1 MGTNK
6 REKNTMQKMNTLR
19 INGVDQ
25 RYCILGNNPNNPVI
39 MYLHGGPGDT
49 CLPLIEKFN
58 SALSRHFNLVVWD
71 QRGAGFSYY
80 PFDEGNHPTVDTFI
94 DDLQILTQHILDA
107 YRQEKVYLIGHSWGS
122 ILGIRFIQEHPEL
135 VHRYIGCGQVVN
147 FNEVTKE
154 QLEFVRARTSDKRTL
169 DFLDN
174 YPKASEGPDWVDA
187 LLKLTK
193 LVVKYGG
200 SLYGQ
205 SNMDNLVW
213 PFIMSRRY
221 NIRQLMN
228 RVKGS
233 TQSIAFLW
241 PEVAATDYSAIHH
254 FDVPVSFFEGRHDS
268 HVSSRL
274 AHRWYEQINSPK
286 SWHWFERS
294 GHFPQWE
301 EPELFMD
308 YLLETLNEEN

>member
-1 MGTNK
+1 
-6 REKNTMQKMNTLR
+6 MQEMTTLH
-19 INGVDQ
+19 INGNDQ
-25 RYCILGNNPNNPVI
+25 RYCVLGDSPNNPVL

-49 CLPLIEKFN
+49 CLPLIEKYN
-58 SALSRHFNLVVWD
+58 SALSRYFNLVVWD
-71 QRGAGFSYY
+71 QPGAGFSYY
-80 PFDEGNHPTVDTFI
+80 PFTESNHPTVDTCI
-94 DDLQILTQHILDA
+94 DDLQVLTQHVLDT

-135 VHRYIGCGQVVN
+135 VRRYIGCGQVVN

-154 QLEFVRARTSDKRTL
+154 QLKFVRAHRPGRRTL
-169 DFLDN
+169 AFLDN
-174 YPKASEGPDWVDA
+174 YAKASEGPDWVEA
-187 LLKLTK
+187 LLKLTR

-200 SLYGQ
+200 SLHGR
-205 SNMDNLVW
+205 SNMNSLVW
-213 PFIMSRRY
+213 PFIVSRRY

-233 TQSIAFLW
+233 TQSITFLW
-241 PEVAATDYSAIHH
+241 PEVTATDYSTIRH

-274 AHRWYEQINSPK
+274 AHSWYERIDSPK

-301 EPELFMD
+301 EPEQFME
-308 YLLETLNEEN
+308 YLLETLKEEG